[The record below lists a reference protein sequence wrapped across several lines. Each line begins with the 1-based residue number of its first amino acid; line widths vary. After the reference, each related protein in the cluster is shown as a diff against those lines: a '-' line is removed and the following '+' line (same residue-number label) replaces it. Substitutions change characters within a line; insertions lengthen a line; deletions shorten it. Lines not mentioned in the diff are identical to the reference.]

1 MNQSRANPSPAEI
14 PCFPGITGNFL
25 PAWPRRADA
34 YTIIFRGLCHFGL
47 VFRTGNLK
55 WQNREFSEAEEGKS
69 HMAGTQAARLPSK
82 ALLPKKMKAVENSV
96 SSVPQPLEPKLPPE
110 FRDEDF
116 QPIALLLTPNPP
128 EWLKESL
135 HLFCCVV
142 WRDRVLEEERPTRA
156 QLLQMLTEVKDAVDS
171 LMKVLVRADLLAFLG
186 SKDLPR
192 IMFWQ
197 MNLQDIR
204 DRASNACQSRELV
217 DKDGRARPGQGRAYA
232 AKTLSARNYC
242 ALVLRSAGSASTEPI
257 HRPGI
262 VGRRRLRRSSG
273 KWRSA
278 KRAELEGPMC
288 WRPGGPILG

>member
-1 MNQSRANPSPAEI
+1 MTR
-14 PCFPGITGNFL
+14 
-25 PAWPRRADA
+25 
-34 YTIIFRGLCHFGL
+34 
-47 VFRTGNLK
+47 
-55 WQNREFSEAEEGKS
+55 
-69 HMAGTQAARLPSK
+69 TQAARLPSK

-186 SKDLPR
+186 SKDLRR

-242 ALVLRSAGSASTEPI
+242 ALVIAECWKRFNGTYPPPRNRKAAEAAEILWQMA
-257 HRPGI
+257 
-262 VGRRRLRRSSG
+262 VGKKSG
-273 KWRSA
+273 VGGTDVLAAWRSHFRIA
-278 KRAELEGPMC
+278 VSPEADSKRADICDILRDSEARFGEAV
-288 WRPGGPILG
+288 GGGNQSS